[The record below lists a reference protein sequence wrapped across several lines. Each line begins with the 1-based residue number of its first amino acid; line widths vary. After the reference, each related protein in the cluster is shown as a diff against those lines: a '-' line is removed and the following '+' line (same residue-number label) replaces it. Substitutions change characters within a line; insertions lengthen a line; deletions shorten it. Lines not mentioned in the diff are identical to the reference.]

1 MVMAAQ
7 QETPRVNPLSRDRFY
22 LRTIRAVAGAR
33 GFTRATLEEWKLD
46 GRTEDIVQC
55 VSELA
60 ANAVLHGVPPGRGF
74 LLRLVCVEDGL
85 RIEVHDSGRRM
96 PQPPQTNVRRDGR
109 ARAGSRHGPL
119 GLVGRARA
127 ESRQGRVG
135 SVQPLTSRLDPVTTT
150 EKGFPWKQPIARGST
165 RTLARSPRR
174 SCRTSVRPRC

>member
-1 MVMAAQ
+1 MAAQ

-33 GFTRATLEEWKLD
+33 DFTRAALEEWKLD

-96 PQPPQTNVRRDGR
+96 PQLPQTNVSTDATGGR
-109 ARAGSRHGPL
+109 GLALVIALSDSWGVRERNPGKAVWAQFSR
-119 GLVGRARA
+119 
-127 ESRQGRVG
+127 
-135 SVQPLTSRLDPVTTT
+135 
-150 EKGFPWKQPIARGST
+150 
-165 RTLARSPRR
+165 
-174 SCRTSVRPRC
+174 